1 MRVFVTGGTGFVG
14 SALVRRLLDDGHSVV
29 VLDLKPGLAHERLKE
44 DGAELVFTSVTNREA
59 VARCCEGAEVVMHLA
74 DAIRDLGASREEM
87 RSVNVDGTRIVAEE
101 AAKAG
106 VRKLVYSSTE
116 GVHGHVEN
124 PPGDEDSPISPADEY
139 QQAKY
144 DGELE
149 LRILDGTPFEYTILR
164 PTTIYGPG
172 DRGRFQGLFE
182 RVKSGNFPIFG
193 DGQTLRHPVYID
205 NLIDAFMLAMEP
217 DRGASEACIIGDAEY
232 FTIEELVRR
241 AGQAVGVDVEISHYP
256 AWPLVAAGHM
266 VETVCKPLGIE
277 PPIFSRQVDWFRQ
290 ARAFRIDK
298 ARRELGY
305 EPRVDIDTGLRRAAE
320 WYLASERAWA

>member
-1 MRVFVTGGTGFVG
+1 
-14 SALVRRLLDDGHSVV
+14 VR
-29 VLDLKPGLAHERLKE
+29 A
-44 DGAELVFTSVTNREA
+44 
-59 VARCCEGAEVVMHLA
+59 
-74 DAIRDLGASREEM
+74 
-87 RSVNVDGTRIVAEE
+87 VNVEGTRIVAEE

-106 VRKLVYSSTE
+106 VRKLVYCSTE
-116 GVHGHVEN
+116 GVHGHIER
-124 PPGDEDSPISPADEY
+124 PPGDEDSPIAPADDF

-172 DRGRFQGLFE
+172 DPGRFQGLFE
-182 RVKSGNFPIFG
+182 RVKSGSFPLFG
-193 DGQTLRHPVYID
+193 DGQVLRHPVYID
-205 NLIDAFMLAMEP
+205 NVVDAFLLAMEP

-232 FTIEELVRR
+232 FTIEELVRK
-241 AGQAVGVDVEISHYP
+241 AGRAVGVEVEISYYP

-305 EPRVDIDTGLRRAAE
+305 QPRVDIDTGLRRAAE
-320 WYLASERAWA
+320 WYLAAERA

>member
-14 SALVRRLLDDGHSVV
+14 SALVRRLLAEEHSVV
-29 VLDLKPGLAHERLKE
+29 VLDLKPGLVDGDLRQE
-44 DGAELVFTSVTNREA
+44 GAELLFTSVTNRDA

-74 DAIRDLGASREEM
+74 DAIRDIGASREDV
-87 RSVNVDGTRIVAEE
+87 RAVNVEGTRIVAEE

-106 VRKLVYSSTE
+106 VRKLVYCSTE
-116 GVHGHVEN
+116 GVHGHVEH
-124 PPGDEDSPISPADEY
+124 PPGDEESPIAPADDF

-172 DRGRFQGLFE
+172 DPGRFQVLFE
-182 RVKSGNFPIFG
+182 RVKSGAFPLFG
-193 DGQTLRHPVYID
+193 DGQVLRHPVYID
-205 NLIDAFMLAMEP
+205 NVVDAFLLAMEP

-232 FTIEELVRR
+232 FTIEELVRK
-241 AGQAVGVDVEISHYP
+241 AGRAVGVEVEISYYP

-320 WYLASERAWA
+320 WYLAAERA